1 MLRSLLLAATLA
13 FAGAAQAAGIGYLGP
28 AGSWTHEACADLFGE
43 ADLVPLPREAL
54 FADFR
59 AGNLDKVCI
68 PVTTVAVGSTPY
80 LDDVLALPDVRV
92 IAEYPKP
99 LSYSLLANPG
109 ARLADITEVI
119 AHPVA
124 FPAVKPWLDAHLPK
138 ARRTEALSNGEA
150 ARIVAEGRAVNRASM
165 GPAIG
170 ERIYGLKALAGGIEE
185 GPHNVTRFWVLGRTA
200 PAPTENDK
208 TSLLVSTTD
217 GQLADLLKAFA
228 DEDVRIRDIYERPS
242 GVTLDAH
249 RYVVEVSG
257 HAAVGDLARFL
268 AAHPDI
274 RVLGSYPRKY

>member
-1 MLRSLLLAATLA
+1 MLRSLLLAAALA
-13 FAGAAQAAGIGYLGP
+13 FAGTVQAAGIGYLGP
-28 AGSWTHEACADLFGE
+28 AGSWTHEACADLYGE
-43 ADLVPLPREAL
+43 TELVPLSREVL

-59 AGNLDKVCI
+59 AGKLDKVCI
-68 PVTTVAVGSTPY
+68 PVTTVAVGPTPY

-99 LSYSLLANPG
+99 LSYSLLANPA

-124 FPAVKPWLDAHLPK
+124 FAAVKPWLDVHLPK

-150 ARIVAEGRAVNRASM
+150 ARIVAESRAADRASM

-170 ERIYGLKALAGGIEE
+170 EQIYGLKALAGEIEK
-185 GPHNVTRFWVLGRTA
+185 GPHNVTRFWVLGRET
-200 PAPTENDK
+200 PAPTGNDK

-217 GQLADLLKAFA
+217 GRLADLLKAFA
-228 DEDVRIRDIYERPS
+228 DAGVRILDIYERPS

-249 RYVVEVSG
+249 RYLVEVSG
-257 HAAVGDLARFL
+257 HAADKDLARFI
-268 AAHPDI
+268 AAHPEA
-274 RVLGSYPRKY
+274 RVLGAYPRRY